1 MRDTKKRMLIRY
13 PRPTIA
19 AEPTP
24 TACSGKSYAIQAGDD
39 CYSISK
45 SQGIGTGWLLDDN
58 QLQAY
63 CAEFPTSGNLCLTNT
78 CRVYTVQTNDTCK
91 SIAAAHNVT
100 IPQVVAWNPVLDNSC
115 FNLAKMNGS
124 QVCIRSPG
132 RPYVTP
138 TVDLAAPTIAITAAP
153 VPTDVASGVN
163 PRCGKYYHVV
173 TGDYCNMIVIKFH
186 ITMDDFIFLNPAINS
201 NCTNLFADESYC
213 VQALGDI
220 NTYSGRAGY
229 STPTT
234 QGPVTGKYSDLPDAT
249 YISPTATSTSKPFAN
264 GTRTDCNNYFDGDV
278 FQSDITGTNWKSQC
292 LGDTNSSTCSFQ
304 PGVQYC
310 GKMYFG
316 SAPVSIEIGPDL
328 PIRDGA
334 TPNCTRFVDIEEGWI
349 CEDILTVYGLTIAQ
363 FFAYN
368 SAVKADCSGLWLG
381 YQYCIRAPGYGA
393 STTSGS
399 PTSITSDVGSPPPT
413 PTSPVQTGQPSDC
426 VKWYTIQ
433 SGDSCGSV
441 ENAYFLT
448 HAQFR
453 AWNPSVSE
461 DCSTGFWLGYD
472 YCVGIASASTTRSSS
487 SQGPTSTMASVPAP
501 TPNQAGNAISNC
513 NKYAAAQA
521 GDYCS

>member
-1 MRDTKKRMLIRY
+1 
-13 PRPTIA
+13 
-19 AEPTP
+19 
-24 TACSGKSYAIQAGDD
+24 
-39 CYSISK
+39 
-45 SQGIGTGWLLDDN
+45 
-58 QLQAY
+58 
-63 CAEFPTSGNLCLTNT
+63 
-78 CRVYTVQTNDTCK
+78 
-91 SIAAAHNVT
+91 
-100 IPQVVAWNPVLDNSC
+100 
-115 FNLAKMNGS
+115 MNGS
-124 QVCIRSPG
+124 QVCVSSPG

-138 TVDLAAPTIAITAAP
+138 TISLVAPTIATTAAP
-153 VPTDVASGVN
+153 APTDVASGVN

-173 TGDYCNMIVIKFH
+173 VGDYCNMIVIKFH
-186 ITMDDFIFLNPAINS
+186 ITLDDFIFLNPSINS

-213 VQALGDI
+213 VQAVGDI

-234 QGPVTGKYSDLPDAT
+234 QGPITGKYNDLPDAT
-249 YISPTATSTSKPFAN
+249 YVSPTATSTSKPFAN
-264 GTRTDCNNYFDGDV
+264 GTRSDCNNYFDGDI

-304 PGVQYC
+304 TGNCQSGFAIFSGV
-310 GKMYFG
+310 
-316 SAPVSIEIGPDL
+316 SSIIPLIYGQ
-328 PIRDGA
+328 DGA

-426 VKWYTIQ
+426 VKWYTIK

-487 SQGPTSTMASVPAP
+487 SQAPTSTTASVPAP

-513 NKYAAAQA
+513 NKYAATQA
-521 GDYCS
+521 GDYCSLFATRNGITTTNLYTWNSVLRSDGSGCDTQFWAGYYYCVGVS